1 LSYERE
7 SRGRSAESDITT
19 FHSLSTSAFSLRPA
33 RYALSCLLG
42 FEHRRAAAAAA
53 AVVLAVEPVCYD
65 AVQLASALIWKD
77 SIGDE
82 VTLATFDR
90 ELWHAAPRAGLRVWP
105 KNSRMHDAIDRFP
118 RAAAAAFLM
127 FRRAADR

>member
-19 FHSLSTSAFSLRPA
+19 FHSLSTRAFSLRPA

-53 AVVLAVEPVCYD
+53 VVLAVEPVCYD
-65 AVQLASALIWKD
+65 AVQLASALISKD

-90 ELWHAAPRAGLRVWP
+90 ELWHAAPRTGLRVWP

-118 RAAAAAFLM
+118 HAAAAAFLM